1 MKGYVDVAKV
11 LFRWGVKLD
20 TRTNDDLTPAD
31 IANLI
36 GHHAFI
42 DAIRVEQRWVD
53 RRMVMFLALKA
64 RVAEGAKQPILARLR
79 PEIVRQ
85 IVLFI

>member
-1 MKGYVDVAKV
+1 MSDPCYGFTPVEVAIG
-11 LFRWGVKLD
+11 W
-20 TRTNDDLTPAD
+20 
-31 IANLI
+31 

-53 RRMVMFLALKA
+53 RRMAMFLALKA
-64 RVAEGAKQPILARLR
+64 RVAEGAEQPLLARLR